1 MCTFCNRFKEDIEHL
16 LFHCPLPLSFWR
28 GFEAFWNINMNE
40 ILNLSV
46 QHIIVGISNETS
58 QLLNY
63 CILVGKF
70 TIFQFRKN
78 NMKLSLEL
86 LKVKLIQRYSKEIFI
101 AKISMTSPIVINVPT
116 RVLLA
121 GETKGSLVWWLAN
134 LNIKRNLTSMFVNK
148 YLP

>member
-86 LKVKLIQRYSKEIFI
+86 LKVKLIQRYSKARFKRRTLHVPNLMQRR
-101 AKISMTSPIVINVPT
+101 KIYCFRSFALDSAHVKFDV
-116 RVLLA
+116 
-121 GETKGSLVWWLAN
+121 
-134 LNIKRNLTSMFVNK
+134 
-148 YLP
+148 